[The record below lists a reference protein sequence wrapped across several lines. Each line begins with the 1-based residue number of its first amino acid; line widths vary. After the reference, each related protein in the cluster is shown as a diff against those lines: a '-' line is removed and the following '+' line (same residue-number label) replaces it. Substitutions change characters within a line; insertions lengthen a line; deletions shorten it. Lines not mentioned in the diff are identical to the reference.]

1 MLNIVKDAA
10 EASRLRTLDR
20 SAVTVDGEIIEARPE
35 VPFRSITD
43 LKAYDDAQRFYQP
56 SLTDPSLYESLEE
69 IFARC
74 RRGELIA
81 QKRARFASEK
91 IADDDLI
98 EVDEFEDLTDVDDM
112 AEKLLSEKSVSTSG
126 LKTAASSDAQAAGAK
141 QIENGEASAAEGVGQ
156 QEEKTK

>member
-1 MLNIVKDAA
+1 MLNFVKDAV

-20 SAVTVDGEIIEARPE
+20 SAVTADGEILEARPE

-74 RRGELIA
+74 QRGELIA
-81 QKRARFASEK
+81 QKRARFASDE

-112 AEKLLSEKSVSTSG
+112 AENLKREAAQKSAATSS
-126 LKTAASSDAQAAGAK
+126 ASSDAQATGAK
-141 QIENGEASAAEGVGQ
+141 QIENGEASVAGGVGQ